1 MHTRD
6 EVRTA
11 LDHNFKSLM
20 DCLGQLTEEELTQK
34 PVAGAWTVKDI
45 IAHVWDRGDE
55 ALRTAKAWQKPRPW
69 QEGVVYDDRWNE
81 SHVAARQA
89 LPLITVVD
97 GITGVHRRLMHF
109 LDLAEDDV
117 LAEVGQDPWSGDMAL
132 MEMFYELAEH
142 YAQHALSLAV
152 FQLECLDSDDMKDSP
167 C

>member
-34 PVAGAWTVKDI
+34 PVTGAWTVKDI
-45 IAHVWDRGDE
+45 IGHVWDRGEE
-55 ALRTAKAWQKPRPW
+55 ALRTAKTWPKPNAR

-81 SHVAARQA
+81 AHAAARQT

-117 LAEVGQDPWSGDMAL
+117 LAGVGQVPWSG
-132 MEMFYELAEH
+132 EMPLIEMVYEVADH

-152 FQLECLDSDDMKDSP
+152 FQLECLDSDNPKDSP